1 MGWIFQTGATKRAKQ
16 VTGAGLIVTVAAI
29 YGGMNRRNFIP
40 SDLVDA
46 LAMPLAAVMGVCAL
60 FAIFLDKNPNVH
72 YNHYG
77 PLRRLSFVLV
87 GTLFFSLMSWMAFY
101 WGAPAFITQMWG
113 DSSQVE
119 VRVQKVFSKRTGR
132 GCHHHIEIS
141 GPGLA
146 GLAQPC
152 VSKETW
158 QQAKAGGLV
167 RLQLST
173 SSLGVQIDEIE
184 QK

>member
-77 PLRRLSFVLV
+77 PLRRL
-87 GTLFFSLMSWMAFY
+87 
-101 WGAPAFITQMWG
+101 
-113 DSSQVE
+113 
-119 VRVQKVFSKRTGR
+119 
-132 GCHHHIEIS
+132 
-141 GPGLA
+141 
-146 GLAQPC
+146 
-152 VSKETW
+152 
-158 QQAKAGGLV
+158 
-167 RLQLST
+167 
-173 SSLGVQIDEIE
+173 
-184 QK
+184 